1 MSNIA
6 QMIKTI
12 AGNSGEV
19 EARVCVVTAV
29 DVDARTIDC
38 EPLDESAP
46 ILGVNL
52 QANQG
57 LATGIVTFPKK
68 GSHVIV
74 AMMNGG
80 MGGCVIATEEIERA
94 EIVIGETSAELTKD
108 GVVLNGGGLGGLV
121 KVEELTSKLNE
132 LIDAFNNHT
141 HTLGKSAV
149 TVAGSATTQSN
160 TAPIIVPAI
169 TSKHTKVKRG
179 DYENEKVKQ

>member
-29 DVDARTIDC
+29 DVDARTVDC

-108 GVVLNGGGLGGLV
+108 GVVLNGGSLRGIV
-121 KVEELTSKLNE
+121 KIAELEENLNQLKNYVE
-132 LIDAFNNHT
+132 
-141 HTLGKSAV
+141 TLKSA
-149 TVAGSATTQSN
+149 TSAGIKAVGAGPSANGTTGATIFDTKMG
-160 TAPIIVPAI
+160 TASINF
-169 TSKHTKVKRG
+169 KEM
-179 DYENEKVKQ
+179 ENEKVKQ

>member
-29 DVDARTIDC
+29 DVDARTVDC

-57 LATGIVTFPKK
+57 LTTGIVTFPQK

-74 AMMNGG
+74 AMMNSG

-108 GVVLNGGGLGGLV
+108 GIVLNGGEFGGLV
-121 KVEELTSKLNE
+121 KVEELTERINNIEEDINSLKDIFAVWKVIPQDGGAALNAASIDWAMSKL
-132 LIDAFNNHT
+132 
-141 HTLGKSAV
+141 TL
-149 TVAGSATTQSN
+149 T
-160 TAPIIVPAI
+160 
-169 TSKHTKVKRG
+169 KRG